1 MEDKLALLERA
12 PLFSH
17 VSKDVLT
24 AIAQVAEEREVPAGT
39 VLTHEG
45 RHEGFFFLV
54 LSGGVVIERSGDTL
68 RALGPGDFLG
78 SIALLD
84 GGPRTATATTSEPTR
99 LLTLRVEDFHALLDA
114 SPDAREAILGAVES
128 NLKALD
134 S

>member
-1 MEDKLALLERA
+1 MEEKLALLQRA
-12 PLFSH
+12 PVFSQ
-17 VSKDVLT
+17 VATDVLEQ
-24 AIAQVAEEREVPAGT
+24 IARVAEERDVPPGT

-54 LSGGVVIERSGDTL
+54 VSGGVVIERGGDTL

-114 SPDAREAILGAVES
+114 STDARDAILGAVES

-134 S
+134 T